1 MTIGLGLLLAC
12 LFVLMNG
19 FFVAAEF
26 AVVKVRRTR
35 MDELANQGSRAAK
48 LVLFILDRLDEY
60 LSACQ
65 LGITLASIALGWIGE
80 PVMESLLKP
89 AFEWLGV
96 AEAYR
101 AGVSFAV
108 AYTLISAAHIVI
120 GEMAPKSLAIQRA
133 ESLSLLVAYPLH
145 WFAVVFKPAV
155 WILNE
160 TALLLLHLFGL
171 REATPVDHEF
181 SEAELEILLSRT
193 GAGGGPAGIASQ
205 LALQS
210 LEFASRTVAD
220 VLVPRVDVV
229 YLDIHDPFEENRQ
242 RALSHPFSRY
252 PVCDGSPDK
261 VLGIVHVKDL
271 VRLPSSDPQGLAS
284 VLRPAPSVP
293 VSKPLPDLLKEF
305 QRYRV
310 HMAIVV
316 DEYGGMEGIV
326 TLEDVIEEI
335 VGEIAD
341 EYDVEEAEIAR
352 ISRDVWIISAR
363 ARLEDVNEQLGTA
376 LESETSET
384 LGGLIFD
391 HLGRRPRPR
400 DSVRIGDWLF
410 LVDKMEDSR
419 IRQIR
424 ARRIPPTV
432 EEQNQA

>member
-1 MTIGLGLLLAC
+1 MAIWLAMLLAF

-26 AVVKVRRTR
+26 AVVKARGTR
-35 MDELANQGSRAAK
+35 MEELASHGSRAAK
-48 LVLFILDRLDEY
+48 LVLHIMRHLDEY

-80 PVMESLLKP
+80 PVMEAILAP
-89 AFEWLGV
+89 VFEWVGV

-108 AYTLISAAHIVI
+108 GYAVISAAHIVI

-133 ESLSLLVAYPLH
+133 ESLSLLAAYPLH
-145 WFAVVFKPAV
+145 WFSVLFKPAI
-155 WILNE
+155 WLLNE
-160 TALLLLHLFGL
+160 AALLLLRVLGL
-171 REATPVDHEF
+171 RDTTPVDQEY
-181 SEAELEILLSRT
+181 SEAELQMLLSRA
-193 GAGGGPAGIASQ
+193 GAAGGPAAIASQ

-229 YLDIHDPFEENRQ
+229 FLDINDDLEENRKK
-242 RALSHPFSRY
+242 ALEHPFSRY
-252 PVCDGSPDK
+252 PVCDGSPDS

-271 VRLPSSDPQGLAS
+271 VRLPSADAAALRT
-284 VLRPAPSVP
+284 VIRPAPSVP
-293 VSKPLPDLLKEF
+293 ESKPLPELLKEF

-326 TLEDVIEEI
+326 TLEDVLEEI

-352 ISRDVWIISAR
+352 IGRDTWIISAR
-363 ARLEDVNEQLGTA
+363 ARLEDINEQLGTS
-376 LESETSET
+376 LESDTSDT

-391 HLGRRPRPR
+391 HLGRRPRLR
-400 DSVRIGDWLF
+400 DSVRIGEWLF
-410 LVDKMEDSR
+410 VVDKMEDSR
-419 IRQIR
+419 IKQIR
-424 ARRIPPTV
+424 ARRLGPPPADRKD
-432 EEQNQA
+432 E